1 MSEMEERLRAA
12 LAARAHQVQPESLR
26 QDPPEPA
33 ARPWWRAPGSY
44 GLLAAVAVLVLV
56 IPVATLVLLRG
67 GDDAPVASGPSESEQ
82 SETTTTT
89 ADGREWTEIESR
101 VADFDGDGQDD
112 VAQLLAD
119 DPTTETG
126 EARVRVAL
134 ASGGEPVWGVPV
146 GKRPVGLA
154 DAADVDLDGVPE
166 VLVQVG
172 TDPRYVVVLA
182 VSEESDLLAVL
193 HNGDKIAR
201 GVGAKGFQ
209 HHWWLAQDGLWS
221 WVSSKG
227 DKEDEETFL
236 VELTHWLP
244 ENGLTEAPTETCLIH
259 IDAPEDP
266 EDCRPQAG

>member
-1 MSEMEERLRAA
+1 MSDMEERLRAA
-12 LAARAHQVQPESLR
+12 LAARAHQVRPETLR

-56 IPVATLVLLRG
+56 IPVATLALLRG
-67 GDDAPVASGPSESEQ
+67 GDEAPVASGPTDDDQ
-82 SETTTTT
+82 SETATT

-101 VADFDGDGQDD
+101 LADFDGDGAED
-112 VAQLLAD
+112 VARVLAE
-119 DPTTETG
+119 DPTTQTG
-126 EARVRVAL
+126 EVRVQVAL
-134 ASGGEPVWGVPV
+134 ASGGEPVWGVPF

-172 TDPRYVVVLA
+172 NDPRALIVLA
-182 VSEESDLLAVL
+182 VTEGSDLLGVL
-193 HNGDKIAR
+193 HDGDKIAR
-201 GVGAKGFQ
+201 GIGAKGFQ
-209 HHWWLAQDGLWS
+209 HHWWLDQDGLWS

-227 DKEDEETFL
+227 DKEDAEEFL

-244 ENGLTEAPTETCLIH
+244 EAGLTEAPTETCLIH

-266 EDCRPQAG
+266 QDCRPQSG